1 MKYILAVDQSTSS
14 TTVTLFNER
23 MEAVRSIRR
32 AHRQIYPRPSWV
44 EHDAEEIWRNTA
56 SLLAEAAEGIAP
68 GDVAGIGLANQ
79 RETTVVWE
87 HDTGR
92 PVCNAA

>member
-14 TTVTLFNER
+14 TKVTLFNER
-23 MEAVRSIRR
+23 MEAVRSKRR

-56 SLLAEAAEGIAP
+56 
-68 GDVAGIGLANQ
+68 
-79 RETTVVWE
+79 
-87 HDTGR
+87 
-92 PVCNAA
+92 